1 MENKVLQ
8 KPSVAAETGTGPPGL
23 LVSGHFRERL
33 PYHVVRTRGTQDWV
47 LTYTMDGKGRYI
59 QEGVYLEALPGDLI
73 LLEPGAYHDYGC
85 LPGVVWDF
93 VWAHFIARPAWM
105 NWLAFPAEG
114 KGLRRLHV
122 ADLAARE
129 RIEKAFFRC
138 YGDTRSG
145 SGGMAEELALNALEE
160 VILLAAR
167 EQALS
172 ARERPLSPGIRRAV
186 ERMAEQLAEEHSVEE
201 LARLA
206 GLSASRF
213 AHRFKEET
221 GDSAIAYLL
230 KLRLRQAARLL
241 EFSGRSVKEVAGDVG
256 FESPFYFSRQF
267 KKHYSLSP
275 REYQKANRT

>member
-1 MENKVLQ
+1 
-8 KPSVAAETGTGPPGL
+8 
-23 LVSGHFRERL
+23 
-33 PYHVVRTRGTQDWV
+33 
-47 LTYTMDGKGRYI
+47 
-59 QEGVYLEALPGDLI
+59 
-73 LLEPGAYHDYGC
+73 
-85 LPGVVWDF
+85 
-93 VWAHFIARPAWM
+93 M

-186 ERMAEQLAEEHSVEE
+186 ERMAEQLAGEHSVEE

>member
-1 MENKVLQ
+1 M
-8 KPSVAAETGTGPPGL
+8 
-23 LVSGHFRERL
+23 
-33 PYHVVRTRGTQDWV
+33 
-47 LTYTMDGKGRYI
+47 
-59 QEGVYLEALPGDLI
+59 EALPGDLV

-85 LPGVVWDF
+85 LPDEVWDF

-114 KGLRRLHV
+114 KGLRRLPI
-122 ADLAARE
+122 ADPAARE
-129 RIEKAFFRC
+129 RIGRAFFRC
-138 YGDTRSG
+138 YGDAQTG
-145 SGGMAEELALNALEE
+145 SGGMPEELALNALEE
-160 VILLAAR
+160 VLLLAAR

-186 ERMAEQLAEEHSVEE
+186 ERMAEQLAEEHCVEE
-201 LARLA
+201 LARIA

-267 KKHYSLSP
+267 KKHYSVSP
-275 REYQKANRT
+275 REYQKASRA